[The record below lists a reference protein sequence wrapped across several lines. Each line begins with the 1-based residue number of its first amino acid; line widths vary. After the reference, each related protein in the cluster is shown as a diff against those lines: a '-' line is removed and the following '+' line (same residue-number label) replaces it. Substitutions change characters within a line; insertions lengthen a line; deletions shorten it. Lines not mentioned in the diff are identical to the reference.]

1 MSTPT
6 LTEVIMSG
14 IDKILA
20 NVHTA
25 MPGRI
30 ESYDAGTQLAKVK
43 PLLNRK
49 YTTENQAKELPIIS
63 NVPVI
68 CPRTARAFIRLPIA
82 AGDTVLLIFCE
93 RSIDRWLERGGT
105 VDPLDPEKF
114 GLNGAVAL
122 AGLIP
127 KAGAITPN
135 GDSGSIEVAN
145 GSNYIEIKNDGEI
158 YFKNG
163 AASFQM
169 DASGNVKITATKVTL
184 ESTNINLGDE
194 SGSALVKISDLSTLQ
209 VVGVQAGPATL
220 PVINTAVGTIKTK
233 AS

>member
-6 LTEVIMSG
+6 LTDVIKSG
-14 IDKILA
+14 IDMIMA

-43 PLLNRK
+43 PLFNRK
-49 YTTENQAKELPIIS
+49 YTTETAAKELPIIS

-68 CPRTARAFIRLPIA
+68 FPRSARSFVRFPVA

-122 AGLIP
+122 AGLFS
-127 KAGAITPN
+127 K
-135 GDSGSIEVAN
+135 SGKLSAN
-145 GSNYIEIKNDGEI
+145 GANTSLEIANGTNYIEIKNDGELI
-158 YFKNG
+158 FKNG
-163 AASFQM
+163 AATFQM
-169 DASGNVKITATKVTL
+169 DASGNVKITATKITL
-184 ESTNINLGDE
+184 ESANVNLGDE
-194 SGSALVKISDLSTLQ
+194 SGEALVKKSDLSTLQ
-209 VVGVQAGPATL
+209 VVGVQAGPTTL
-220 PVINTAVGTIKTK
+220 PVLNTAVGTIKTK

>member
-6 LTEVIMSG
+6 LTQVIMSG
-14 IDKILA
+14 IDKIMT
-20 NVHTA
+20 NVHTS

-30 ESYDAGTQLAKVK
+30 ESYDASTQLAKVK

-49 YTTENQAKELPIIS
+49 YTTEDQAKELPIIS
-63 NVPVI
+63 NVPVVF
-68 CPRTARAFIRLPIA
+68 PRTASAFVRLPIK

-93 RSIDRWLERGGT
+93 RSIDRWLDTGGA

-122 AGLIP
+122 AGLYA
-127 KAGAITPN
+127 KADALKANGANNSLEI
-135 GDSGSIEVAN
+135 AN
-145 GSNYIEIKNDGEI
+145 GSNYIEIKNSGEI
-158 YFKNG
+158 LIKNG
-163 AASFQM
+163 QATLQL
-169 DASGNVKITATKVTL
+169 DGGNVKIQATKITL
-184 ESTNINLGDE
+184 ESANVNLGDE
-194 SGSALVKISDLSTLQ
+194 SGEALVKISDLNTLQ

-220 PVINTAVGTIKTK
+220 PVINTAIGTIKTK